1 MISINFS
8 EITHNYWNKMK
19 IAHISDIHL
28 NTLFNDS
35 NLLRVKRLIKYIS
48 SLSVNH
54 LIITGDLADN
64 ADESDLLILK
74 KMLSKFGFLS
84 NLNLTVIPGNHDI
97 FGGPQKPVDIFS
109 FPERC
114 KEVDYRAKLNLFS
127 DIFKETFYD
136 TLSVDDE
143 SQFPFIKELDGVI
156 ILGINSIA
164 EYSKYKNPF
173 ASNGE
178 VKLNHFNKIDE
189 LLKKFADKDVFKIVA
204 IHHHFNKMKNT
215 KRSIAGLWQNIE
227 KQTMKLK
234 KKKRLI
240 SLFQKHNIGLVLHGH
255 IHYNEFYER
264 KGIAFLN
271 AGASTVGYTGK
282 SLRVNIIELEQ
293 GRVHCKLHKLTES
306 GEVKIEE
313 LFRKEYRTVLKLSPI

>member
-1 MISINFS
+1 
-8 EITHNYWNKMK
+8 MK
-19 IAHISDIHL
+19 IAHISDLHL
-28 NTLFNDS
+28 NTLFKDS
-35 NLLRVKRLIKYIS
+35 NLLRVKRLLKYIS
-48 SLSVNH
+48 SQSVEH
-54 LIITGDLADN
+54 LIITGDLTDN

-74 KMLSKFGFLS
+74 RMLNKFGFS
-84 NLNLTVIPGNHDI
+84 SHLNLTLIPGNHDI

-114 KEVDYRAKLNLFS
+114 KEVDYDAKVNLFKE
-127 DIFKETFYD
+127 IFKETFYG
-136 TLSVDDE
+136 TIVANEE
-143 SQFPFIKELDGVI
+143 SQFPFIKDLDNVI

-164 EYSKYKNPF
+164 EYSKYKNSF

-178 VKLNHFNKIDE
+178 VKLKHFNKIDD
-189 LLKKFADKDVFKIVA
+189 LLKKFNDRDVFKIVA

-234 KKKRLI
+234 KKKRLL
-240 SLFQKHNIGLVLHGH
+240 SLFQKHNIDIVLHGH

-282 SLRVNIIELEQ
+282 SLRVNIIKVEPDKT
-293 GRVHCKLHKLTES
+293 HCELHKLTES
-306 GEVKIEE
+306 GEVKIED
-313 LFRKEYRTVLKLSPI
+313 LFRKEYQTILRLSPI

>member
-1 MISINFS
+1 
-8 EITHNYWNKMK
+8 MK
-19 IAHISDIHL
+19 IAHISDLHL

-35 NLLRVKRLIKYIS
+35 NLMRVKRLIKYIS
-48 SLSVNH
+48 TQSVDH
-54 LIITGDLADN
+54 LIISGDLTDN

-74 KMLSKFGFLS
+74 RILNKYGFSSHLT
-84 NLNLTVIPGNHDI
+84 LTVIPGNHDI
-97 FGGPQKPVDIFS
+97 FGGPQKPIDIFT
-109 FPERC
+109 FPDRC
-114 KEVDYRAKLNLFS
+114 KEVDYDAKVNLFKEV
-127 DIFKETFYD
+127 FKETFFN
-136 TLSVDDE
+136 TLTTDSE
-143 SQFPFIKELDGVI
+143 SNFPFVKEIENVI

-178 VKLNHFNKIDE
+178 VKLKHFNKIDE
-189 LLKKFADKDVFKIVA
+189 LLKKYSEKDVFKVVT

-215 KRSIAGLWQNIE
+215 KRSISGLWQNIE

-234 KKKRLI
+234 KKKRLL
-240 SLFQKHNIGLVLHGH
+240 SLFQKHNVDIVLHGH

-282 SLRVNIIELEQ
+282 SLRVNIISFLQ
-293 GRVHCKLHKLTES
+293 NTIHCEMHKLTES
-306 GEVKIEE
+306 GEVKIED
-313 LFRKEYRTVLKLSPI
+313 LFRKEYQTNLRLSPIL